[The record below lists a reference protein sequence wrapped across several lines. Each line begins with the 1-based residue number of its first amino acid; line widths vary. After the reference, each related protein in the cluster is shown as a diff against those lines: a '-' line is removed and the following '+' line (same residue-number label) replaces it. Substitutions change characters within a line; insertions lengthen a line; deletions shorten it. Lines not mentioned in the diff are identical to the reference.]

1 MTVQER
7 LKEYISSKGLSVRK
21 FEITCGFANGWVSDL
36 TSAIKFDNVSEIYR
50 NFPDLNIDWLFTG
63 EGSMLRETPA
73 PPSSSPAVKVDNI
86 QTVFIGN
93 WGELKAVM
101 RDAIKETLKK

>member
-7 LKEYISSKGLSVRK
+7 LKEYISSKGMSVRK
-21 FEITCGFANGWVSDL
+21 FEIACGFANGWVSDL
-36 TSAIKFDNVSEIYR
+36 TSAIRFANISEIYR
-50 NFPDLNIDWLFTG
+50 NFPDLNFDWLLTG
-63 EGSMLRETPA
+63 EGSMLRTTPA
-73 PPSSSPAVKVDNI
+73 PPSSPTVEVGNI

-101 RDAIKETLKK
+101 RDAIKETLNK